1 MGEEELLLTGVGEAV
16 WLALHLGSQKTLHH
30 LKSKITF
37 QLSVNMTRIPFK
49 GKKERDNCSRSSNS

>member
-30 LKSKITF
+30 HFSWDFYLGTF
-37 QLSVNMTRIPFK
+37 LLCLQKVPVVV
-49 GKKERDNCSRSSNS
+49 DPY